1 MIKALL
7 KGDITQKEL
16 LEYYNANIS
25 YIDLPE
31 KINGFIWS
39 YLDVN
44 NIFINNSLSYYKRK
58 KTLLHE
64 LAHLELSQLNQ
75 IDKDLLEFK
84 IDKYEDEADEYLKSL
99 ND

>member
-16 LEYYNANIS
+16 LEYYNATVS
-25 YIDLPE
+25 YINLPD

-39 YLDVN
+39 YLDIN
-44 NIFINNSLSYYKRK
+44 NIFINESLSYYKRR

-75 IDKDLLEFK
+75 IDKDLLAFK
-84 IDKYEDEADEYLKSL
+84 IDKYEDDADEYLKSL
-99 ND
+99 ID